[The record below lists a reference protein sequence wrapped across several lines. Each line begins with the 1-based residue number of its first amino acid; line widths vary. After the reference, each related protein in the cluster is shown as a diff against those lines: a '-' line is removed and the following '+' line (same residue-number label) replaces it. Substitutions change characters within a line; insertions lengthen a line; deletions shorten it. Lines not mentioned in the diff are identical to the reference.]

1 MNKQKDIKTSN
12 FIIAKFMGYQL
23 ITPSMRSNPEFWRYS
38 YWEHETDSE
47 KYPPVIEDGLK
58 YHLSWDWLIPVI
70 DKIYSSDDYVE
81 YKKSLNQFSDGIFI
95 NTKYIDSTYNQVVD
109 YLKWYN
115 SYKTVLQEQ
124 NKNKQ

>member
-1 MNKQKDIKTSN
+1 MSEQEILEGNRL
-12 FIIAKFMGYQL
+12 IAEFMEVDRFEAGSWQL
-23 ITPSMRSNPEFWRYS
+23 YIQITNGS
-38 YWEHETDSE
+38 YHS
-47 KYPPVIEDGLK
+47 
-58 YHLSWDWLIPVI
+58 SWDWLMPVI
-70 DKIYSSDDYVE
+70 DKIYSSDDYVK
-81 YKKSLNQFSDGIFI
+81 YKRYIEQFSDGIII